1 MKVAFSTTDGI
12 YANEHFGR
20 SGLFAIYE
28 VDENEYR
35 FVEMRSFAVGTDL
48 EIVRSRDTEEHE
60 SLVEKKIEKLSD
72 CKIIYVTAVG
82 GPSAARL
89 IKKNIFPVKVKDDT
103 RIVDEL
109 EKLKDSLKNKKI
121 PWLQKNNL

>member
-12 YANEHFGR
+12 HADEHFGR
-20 SGLFAIYE
+20 SSSFAIYE
-28 VDENEYR
+28 VNENGYR
-35 FVEMRSFAVGTDL
+35 FIEIRNFIDRTDI
-48 EIVRSRDTEEHE
+48 ENSRDTEEHE
-60 SLVEKKIEKLSD
+60 SFVEKKIEQLSD

-89 IKKNIFPVKVKDDT
+89 VRKNIFPVKVKENT
-103 RIVDEL
+103 KIADEL
-109 EKLKDSLKNKKI
+109 EKLKESLKTKKI